1 MNELTPNEIIKA
13 RLEMALA
20 RITELEKTNKNY
32 SLQMA
37 EMRKRLIQMNPIADA
52 KEKAAGIYINNEL
65 LKTNTELRQEIEKLK
80 KRDAN
85 DRRKNH

>member
-1 MNELTPNEIIKA
+1 MCKYGI
-13 RLEMALA
+13 
-20 RITELEKTNKNY
+20 Y
-32 SLQMA
+32 SLCPQMA

-52 KEKAAGIYINNEL
+52 KEKAAGIYINNKL

-85 DRRKNH
+85 DKRKNH

>member
-1 MNELTPNEIIKA
+1 MCKYGIGLLCP
-13 RLEMALA
+13 
-20 RITELEKTNKNY
+20 
-32 SLQMA
+32 QMA
-37 EMRKRLIQMNPIADA
+37 EMRKRQIQMNPIADA

>member
-37 EMRKRLIQMNPIADA
+37 EMRKRQIQMNPIADA

-80 KRDAN
+80 KERC
-85 DRRKNH
+85 K